1 MSTAKNLTGQRFG
14 RLVAIEPTNER
25 RCTFIVWRC
34 SCDCGREHLVTTNAL
49 QQGTIRSC
57 GCLKREHPNAAHL
70 IKDISG
76 RRFGRNREIEVIRPT
91 DQRSKSSVVWE
102 CRCDCGNIL
111 MIASNRLTGGDV
123 MFCTCGLSHGKVRGA
138 PRKHPLAPD
147 DIKEL
152 RRQLGLTQRQL
163 AELLNVVPYIVS
175 NWETGKHRATG
186 TALLVMRCLRGD
198 PMPPVENQLV
208 CTIECA
214 IRK

>member
-1 MSTAKNLTGQRFG
+1 
-14 RLVAIEPTNER
+14 
-25 RCTFIVWRC
+25 
-34 SCDCGREHLVTTNAL
+34 
-49 QQGTIRSC
+49 
-57 GCLKREHPNAAHL
+57 
-70 IKDISG
+70 
-76 RRFGRNREIEVIRPT
+76 
-91 DQRSKSSVVWE
+91 
-102 CRCDCGNIL
+102 
-111 MIASNRLTGGDV
+111 